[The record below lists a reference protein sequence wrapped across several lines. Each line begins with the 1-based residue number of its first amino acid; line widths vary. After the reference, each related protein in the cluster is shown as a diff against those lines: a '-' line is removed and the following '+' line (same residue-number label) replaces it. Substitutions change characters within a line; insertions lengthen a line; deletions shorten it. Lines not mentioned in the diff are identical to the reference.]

1 MQLEG
6 KTTQQKTRRWRM
18 RSDDVMFDE
27 MRIMMFRMEEEIDTR
42 ANKEVNRLECN
53 VSKRIKQ

>member
-1 MQLEG
+1 
-6 KTTQQKTRRWRM
+6 M